1 MTTTTIDT
9 ARYIELNHLFN
20 SKDRLYLYGLLNK
33 LGSGYDAGLACLD
46 AVLQHRVYT
55 MSTIARTANLQGF
68 NMNAAGATIQLG
80 RITKA
85 LARCRV
91 YIWVDGILEDEDF
104 LRRLPLENIAAVE
117 LFNSDA
123 FAPARFRTFGD
134 TCNTL
139 LVWTKAFLN
148 R

>member
-1 MTTTTIDT
+1 VEF
-9 ARYIELNHLFN
+9 AL
-20 SKDRLYLYGLLNK
+20 
-33 LGSGYDAGLACLD
+33 
-46 AVLQHRVYT
+46 
-55 MSTIARTANLQGF
+55 
-68 NMNAAGATIQLG
+68 LG

-104 LRRLPLENIAAVE
+104 LRRLPLEIIAAVE